1 VVFYSSYSDTYRLN
15 DSNNDTADM
24 KISLS
29 EAAIALGK
37 SERQVR
43 YLIKSHRLEAHKEH
57 GRWSI
62 DTSDLPLTEGQ
73 RKAMSNRIQT
83 VREAFDKGLE
93 PAEKASEQEKKRQHY
108 SVTDFKA
115 FHSGEPI
122 YRDLR
127 TELGPK
133 DPACIHLFNALT
145 LLTKG
150 CHAFQPIEKAARFT
164 EARESAASAVTHL
177 LLDGDED
184 NGQRRSFAERIEQ
197 ELIPKL
203 ASLVASQE
211 KRSRRSRFDRF
222 GGTLGSIRRSH

>member
-1 VVFYSSYSDTYRLN
+1 MTPIVY
-15 DSNNDTADM
+15 NNDTADM

-43 YLIKSHRLEAHKEH
+43 YLIKTHRLEAHKEH

-62 DTSDLPLTEGQ
+62 DTSDLPLTEVQ
-73 RKAMSNRIQT
+73 RNAMSDRIQAA
-83 VREAFDKGLE
+83 REAFDKGLE
-93 PAEKASEQEKKRQHY
+93 PAEKASGQKNKRQHY

-115 FHSGEPI
+115 FHSGESL
-122 YRDLR
+122 YHDLR
-127 TELGPK
+127 KELGPE
-133 DPACIHLFNALT
+133 DPACVHLFDALT

-150 CHAFQPIEKAARFT
+150 CHAFQPVDKAARFT
-164 EARESAASAVTHL
+164 EAREFAACAVTHL

-222 GGTLGSIRRSH
+222 GGTPGSIRRPH